1 LGDELFRTRED
12 NRLPVW
18 KHSRIY
24 HMTDASNWTSI
35 QQYGLL
41 STSRLLRLAGIYG
54 DERYYLERRQRLRA
68 RRLPNGAVIRD
79 QLPLS
84 PASLE
89 RCLATGLVPE
99 DWYVELNR
107 RVFFWLDHQRLNR
120 QRRACGSSP
129 QIVLTVN
136 AHHLLSRY
144 SGQAALT
151 PFNTGN
157 ARRSPALRG
166 RETFVP
172 FDKWRESGWAW
183 EASALQTPLRS
194 PSHLPVELAIADAVE
209 DVLDFV
215 VDIRRL
221 DAGEYFCL

>member
-1 LGDELFRTRED
+1 MRTID
-12 NRLPVW
+12 LPVW

-24 HMTDASNWTSI
+24 HMTHASNWTSI

-41 STSRLLRLAGIYG
+41 STSSLLSLAGLDG

-68 RRLPNGAVIRD
+68 LRLPNGALIRD
-79 QLPLS
+79 QLPVS
-84 PASLE
+84 PDALE
-89 RCLATGLVPE
+89 RCLANGLVPE
-99 DWYVELNR
+99 DWYAELNR
-107 RVFFWLDHQRLNR
+107 RVFFWLDPQRLNR

-136 AHHLLSRY
+136 AHHFLSRY
-144 SGQAALT
+144 SAQSALT

-157 ARRSPALRG
+157 ARRSPARRG
-166 RETFVP
+166 RESFVP

-183 EASALQTPLRS
+183 EAAALKTPLRS
-194 PSHLPVELAIADAVE
+194 SRHLPVELAIADAVE

-215 VDIRRL
+215 VDVRRL
-221 DAGEYFCL
+221 DPGEYFRP